1 MLLGADVTSA
11 TGDGVKKDAMKTAG
25 FCVLSVLLW
34 MAAAHGGIPDALGA
48 SGPPLPPSSAASPP
62 ALDIPAGGA
71 VRDAP
76 AGAPRNPSLTPM
88 PAPARTNH
96 YARPAENPPGQAVL
110 PRQPGIDSGSRR
122 SYSLL
127 TTA

>member
-1 MLLGADVTSA
+1 
-11 TGDGVKKDAMKTAG
+11 MKTAG
-25 FCVLSVLLW
+25 ACVLSVLLW

-48 SGPPLPPSSAASPP
+48 SGPPLPQKPVAPSSAASPP

-76 AGAPRNPSLTPM
+76 AGAPRNPNLTPM
-88 PAPARTNH
+88 PAPAQTNR
-96 YARPAENPPGQAVL
+96 YAGPAENPSGQAVL

-122 SYSLL
+122 SYSFL
-127 TTA
+127 TTE